1 MAPAAT
7 IMPLTVTGLMMP
19 PTPCEMA
26 VTLEPDRDEPTW
38 TGREV
43 RSGEWACGGEGV
55 GEGGLDSV
63 HIYLDGVRG
72 GPLAVDQQHVVRR
85 ELDLTVGV
93 GDLEHARALLHGY
106 SGGAVIPRGVGVRE
120 QGRKRDQWGCGG
132 QGWRGG
138 VPR

>member
-1 MAPAAT
+1 M
-7 IMPLTVTGLMMP
+7 
-19 PTPCEMA
+19 
-26 VTLEPDRDEPTW
+26 EPDRDEPTW

-55 GEGGLDSV
+55 GWGGGWGD
-63 HIYLDGVRG
+63 LDGVRG

-85 ELDLTVGV
+85 ELDLAIGV

-106 SGGAVIPRGVGVRE
+106 SGGAVIPRGVGLRE
-120 QGRKRDQWGCGG
+120 QGRKRDQWVCGG